1 METSQHK
8 IRVRYGETDQMGFV
22 YYGNYALYLEE
33 ARTELI
39 RSLGLT
45 YSELEK
51 KGVMMPVVN
60 MNVTYRKPA
69 KYDDLL
75 ILETWI
81 SNTITRK
88 ISFKT
93 NIKSESGALLVE
105 AEVTLVFMD
114 VETGKSIQSPIE
126 IVQKLEKFVHV

>member
-1 METSQHK
+1 MEVSQHK

-69 KYDDLL
+69 KYDDL
-75 ILETWI
+75 IVLETWI
-81 SNTITRK
+81 ANAITRK
-88 ISFKT
+88 ITFKT
-93 NIKSESGALLVE
+93 NIKSENGDLLIE

-114 VETGKSIQSPIE
+114 VETGKSIQCPKE

>member
-60 MNVTYRKPA
+60 MNITYRKPA

-93 NIKSESGALLVE
+93 NIKSESGGLLVE

-114 VETGKSIQSPIE
+114 VETGKSIQCPIE

>member
-1 METSQHK
+1 MEVSQHK

-60 MNVTYRKPA
+60 MNITYRKPA
-69 KYDDLL
+69 KYDELL

-81 SNTITRK
+81 DGD
-88 ISFKT
+88 ISRNINFKT
-93 NIKSESGALLVE
+93 YIKSERGDLLNE
-105 AEVTLVFMD
+105 AKITLVFMD
-114 VETGKSIQSPIE
+114 VKSGKSIQCPSD
-126 IVQKLEKFVHV
+126 IVQKLEKFIHV

>member
-60 MNVTYRKPA
+60 MNITYRKPA

-114 VETGKSIQSPIE
+114 VERGKSIQCPIE

>member
-1 METSQHK
+1 MEKAIHK

-45 YSELEK
+45 YLSLEQS
-51 KGVMMPVVN
+51 GVMMPVVN
-60 MNVTYRKPA
+60 MNITYRKPA

-75 ILETWI
+75 VLETWI
-81 SNTITRK
+81 DGNISRK
-88 ISFKT
+88 ITFKT
-93 NIKSESGALLVE
+93 IIKSEGGDVLNEAVISLVFVE
-105 AEVTLVFMD
+105 AKS
-114 VETGKSIQSPIE
+114 GKSIQCPEDIAD
-126 IVQKLEKFVHV
+126 KLKKFVHA

>member
-60 MNVTYRKPA
+60 MNITYRKPA

-114 VETGKSIQSPIE
+114 VETGKSIQCPIE

>member
-1 METSQHK
+1 MEVSQHK

-45 YSELEK
+45 YLELEK
-51 KGVMMPVVN
+51 KSVMMPVVN

-69 KYDDLL
+69 KYDDL
-75 ILETWI
+75 IVLETWI
-81 SNTITRK
+81 ANVITRK
-88 ISFKT
+88 ITFIT
-93 NIKSESGALLVE
+93 NIKSENGDLLIE

-114 VETGKSIQSPIE
+114 VETGKSIQCPKE